1 MNDIL
6 SRSVHL
12 NTLDRLLSF
21 HDWHYEYSDDHSAWT
36 RGVRERDAINA
47 EQKRLLAL
55 GLATAEEV
63 IALTDKYRPK
73 G

>member
-1 MNDIL
+1 MNPEL
-6 SRSVHL
+6 T
-12 NTLDRLLSF
+12 TLDRLLAF
-21 HDWHYEYSDDHSAWT
+21 HDWHYDYSDDHSVWT

-73 G
+73 NG